1 MEKGTAYFVKYPRTL
16 QDLLILHDVA
26 EENPYEIVKDI
37 RLQPIDYENFITDMT
52 VDRKFIEDAASLC
65 ENGEV
70 KKCLFVHEHTAE
82 KGVLVL
88 PDPDENAYV
97 GWAAY
102 IKEESAASLPDTDA
116 QT

>member
-70 KKCLFVHEHTAE
+70 KKCLFVHGRTAE

-88 PDPDENAYV
+88 PVDDGKRRTANKV
-97 GWAAY
+97 CNF
-102 IKEESAASLPDTDA
+102 
-116 QT
+116 